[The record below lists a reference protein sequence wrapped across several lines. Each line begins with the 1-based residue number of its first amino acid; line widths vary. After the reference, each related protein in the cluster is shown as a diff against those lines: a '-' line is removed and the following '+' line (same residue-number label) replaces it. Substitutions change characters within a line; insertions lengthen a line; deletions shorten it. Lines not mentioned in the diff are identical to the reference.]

1 MLCNQKNTWLESQW
15 ISVTHDFWFV
25 NKSILVAI
33 KNELP
38 DSNTLLG
45 VEDGQIDFY
54 I

>member
-1 MLCNQKNTWLESQW
+1 MFKRIYDCKVMNK
-15 ISVTHDFWFV
+15 VTNDFWFV

-33 KNELP
+33 KAELP
-38 DSNTLLG
+38 DSNTFIG

>member
-1 MLCNQKNTWLESQW
+1 MCLEEYMIEKLW
-15 ISVTHDFWFV
+15 ISVAHDFWFV

-33 KNELP
+33 KAELP
-38 DSNTLLG
+38 DSNTFIG